1 MRLWA
6 RGAAPRTHAD
16 LIVVTTMLT
25 PALSLSLSLLPFLC
39 FSHLRLLPLAHAGWT
54 CSGCKS
60 DALAAYTAH
69 PAFVGIFA
77 TMLAMFLSGLAV
89 MRHGMH

>member
-1 MRLWA
+1 
-6 RGAAPRTHAD
+6 
-16 LIVVTTMLT
+16 MLT
-25 PALSLSLSLLPFLC
+25 PALSLSLSLSPPLSL
-39 FSHLRLLPLAHAGWT
+39 SLYLRRFPPPPPTRPPAHAGWT

-89 MRHGMH
+89 LRHGMH